1 MSTDEFIDES
11 IDDPID
17 SPTWKDL
24 KDAYLA
30 KKQGEALE
38 RITHPKAHYEGLGLG
53 YYGPQTVLALSAVDL
68 VEDTINALAV
78 GEDKDGNPVE
88 MIPAFKAT
96 LHALKTFTET
106 IGVASGSRDFKR
118 AGVAL
123 ETIGTLGQYLPFAK
137 HEIPEPTMLG
147 APDD

>member
-1 MSTDEFIDES
+1 MTYVEELTFDEM
-11 IDDPID
+11 
-17 SPTWKDL
+17 KAL

-38 RITHPKAHYEGLGLG
+38 RITHPKQHYEGLGLG
-53 YYGPQTVLALSAVDL
+53 FYGPQTVLALSAVDL
-68 VEDTINALAV
+68 VEDIINSLAI

-88 MIPAFKAT
+88 MIPAFKQT

-118 AGVAL
+118 AGISL
-123 ETIGTLGQYLPFAK
+123 ETIGGIGQYF
-137 HEIPEPTMLG
+137 PEG
-147 APDD
+147 RHDRQAPEQVDIND